1 MGINTFTLS
10 KSTFNCNE
18 RGANQVTLTVTDG
31 SNNSSTATATIT
43 VLDTI
48 RPTAIAQT
56 RTIYLDGL
64 GVAALTAAQ
73 VNNGST
79 DNCGS
84 VTLAISKTNFTCADR
99 GNNSVTLTTTDG
111 SGNTNTAVVNISVLD
126 TIRPNVIVNN
136 NLNIYLNGSGNASL
150 TTGQVNN
157 NSTDNCGISTLAL
170 SSTSFTSSN
179 LGLNII
185 TFTATD
191 ASGNNQAVSVNVN
204 VLDST
209 KPVAIAQNRTIYL
222 NASGNAT
229 VTAAQVNNGSTDNV
243 SVSNLNI
250 SNGFFNC
257 NNLGN
262 NTVTLTVTDGS
273 NNSSTTT
280 AIITVLDTLKP
291 NVIAQNLTVYLNALG
306 NATVTP
312 QQANNGSTDN
322 CGISNLVLSRT
333 NFTCENRG
341 LNTVT
346 LSANDLSNNFATAL
360 LTITVL
366 DTLKPNLIVNNNLNL
381 YLDTNGTVSVNTSQ
395 INNGSNDNC
404 GINSYTLSKST
415 FNGTN
420 LGLNVIMF
428 TATDA
433 SNNSQTVNVNVI
445 INDSVRP
452 IVRTQN
458 KTIYLSTFGNVILTP
473 NDVNNGSTDN
483 VGIVST
489 SLSKTLFNCSDLGT
503 NLVEFFANDV
513 SGNRSSQIVTIT
525 VLDTILPIVSN
536 VPNNITIG
544 YCDATYIYALPSATD
559 NCGDVI
565 IKQTAGVKIGNKFP
579 VGVTLNTFTIEDK
592 SGNTITRSFTVT
604 VLPKYIPDTFVAIKV
619 CSSVPTFELTPNNAK
634 GIYIFAGS
642 GVTIDGKS
650 FDPQLSG
657 PGNFNI
663 TYSFIDSNLCTSI
676 GNFFVTVNR
685 SPDKPIIDRVSS
697 NELRVIQ
704 SFNTYQWL
712 RYGQPEPNGNNQ
724 SFAVERTGLF
734 SVRVGTN
741 LGCTTESD
749 ALPIGV
755 NVGFENNAKNKIAF
769 RMYPNPSLGL
779 LNVEVEGASANE
791 TKITVYDALGK
802 LVFETSTNSLITQ
815 LDLSK
820 LADGTYYVRLNQG
833 DKTSIKPIV
842 ITK

>member
-1 MGINTFTLS
+1 
-10 KSTFNCNE
+10 
-18 RGANQVTLTVTDG
+18 
-31 SNNSSTATATIT
+31 
-43 VLDTI
+43 
-48 RPTAIAQT
+48 
-56 RTIYLDGL
+56 
-64 GVAALTAAQ
+64 
-73 VNNGST
+73 
-79 DNCGS
+79 
-84 VTLAISKTNFTCADR
+84 
-99 GNNSVTLTTTDG
+99 
-111 SGNTNTAVVNISVLD
+111 
-126 TIRPNVIVNN
+126 
-136 NLNIYLNGSGNASL
+136 
-150 TTGQVNN
+150 
-157 NSTDNCGISTLAL
+157 
-170 SSTSFTSSN
+170 
-179 LGLNII
+179 
-185 TFTATD
+185 
-191 ASGNNQAVSVNVN
+191 
-204 VLDST
+204 
-209 KPVAIAQNRTIYL
+209 
-222 NASGNAT
+222 
-229 VTAAQVNNGSTDNV
+229 
-243 SVSNLNI
+243 
-250 SNGFFNC
+250 
-257 NNLGN
+257 
-262 NTVTLTVTDGS
+262 
-273 NNSSTTT
+273 
-280 AIITVLDTLKP
+280 
-291 NVIAQNLTVYLNALG
+291 
-306 NATVTP
+306 
-312 QQANNGSTDN
+312 
-322 CGISNLVLSRT
+322 
-333 NFTCENRG
+333 
-341 LNTVT
+341 
-346 LSANDLSNNFATAL
+346 
-360 LTITVL
+360 
-366 DTLKPNLIVNNNLNL
+366 
-381 YLDTNGTVSVNTSQ
+381 
-395 INNGSNDNC
+395 
-404 GINSYTLSKST
+404 
-415 FNGTN
+415 
-420 LGLNVIMF
+420 
-428 TATDA
+428 
-433 SNNSQTVNVNVI
+433 
-445 INDSVRP
+445 
-452 IVRTQN
+452 
-458 KTIYLSTFGNVILTP
+458 
-473 NDVNNGSTDN
+473 
-483 VGIVST
+483 VST
-489 SLSKTLFNCSDLGT
+489 RLSKTLFNCSDLGT

-544 YCDATYIYALPSATD
+544 YCDANYIYSLPSATD

-779 LNVEVEGASANE
+779 LNVEVEGTSANE